1 MRAKR
6 GTVGVGGNVVEMM
19 RRGEGSFL
27 LWLAAS
33 TAHPCRSPGR
43 RKGGKPGVPM
53 HVNFKPTATVYNVFE
68 GAEVA
73 FPSLHSIWGR
83 EEENISPQQRY
94 FIGATDSNF
103 LSVYW
108 PQGRTRLSG
117 RASE

>member
-43 RKGGKPGVPM
+43 RKGGNPGVPM
-53 HVNFKPTATVYNVFE
+53 HVNFKPTATVYDVFE

-73 FPSLHSIWGR
+73 FSFASFHLGKGGGKYLAPTTLFHWRNRQQFSL
-83 EEENISPQQRY
+83 
-94 FIGATDSNF
+94 
-103 LSVYW
+103 
-108 PQGRTRLSG
+108 RLLAA
-117 RASE
+117 RANQTVGSR